1 MNEENKKI
9 NLNILENEWNNIEQN
24 INKNKN
30 KDIFNENNE
39 KFKKLKENGSLK
51 TIDFSDF
58 DDVNNNL
65 ENKFNFGYFIHEID
79 DEFENYAKNK
89 IIYLENLKTKNNN
102 NKNNIF
108 TNNSIKELT
117 EENIGTTIN
126 SEINGII
133 KKTNDFSN
141 KIYLEENFNNNKI
154 LKKFENK
161 NNSFHSNQTKT
172 FLIIDDEKKNYETL
186 PNNNNNNYI
195 NYNKEKNLSMINNNN
210 INIFTDNE
218 SNYNNNNSSL
228 INDNIS
234 KKIKYIYKEI
244 NKTHKNKKNNVNIYI
259 DNNNNNKN
267 EDYFDEIFEDFND
280 EHKIIKKRSK
290 SIKEKSFLN
299 NNNNNNNKRNIKNRL
314 ENYLYNSKNKNKNNI
329 FLNQIPKSN
338 RIKIYEKNKIKNN
351 KFYDKNL
358 INSDFIHKIEEN
370 KKLLNYLFKYK

>member
-1 MNEENKKI
+1 MNEENKNI

-30 KDIFNENNE
+30 KDIFNENDE

-102 NKNNIF
+102 NNKNNIF

-141 KIYLEENFNNNKI
+141 KIYLEENFENNNNKI
-154 LKKFENK
+154 LKKLENK

-186 PNNNNNNYI
+186 PNNNNNNNYI

-218 SNYNNNNSSL
+218 SNYNNNNNNSSL

-244 NKTHKNKKNNVNIYI
+244 NKTT
-259 DNNNNNKN
+259 
-267 EDYFDEIFEDFND
+267 
-280 EHKIIKKRSK
+280 R
-290 SIKEKSFLN
+290 
-299 NNNNNNNKRNIKNRL
+299 
-314 ENYLYNSKNKNKNNI
+314 
-329 FLNQIPKSN
+329 
-338 RIKIYEKNKIKNN
+338 
-351 KFYDKNL
+351 KNL
-358 INSDFIHKIEEN
+358 I
-370 KKLLNYLFKYK
+370 KL